1 MLHDVIST
9 PTHRSAMKP
18 LPFLMLSFMLLCVT
32 PAPGD
37 DPVRPR
43 YSRLAAGTGAFDWEG
58 GAARTDFVQWADTLG
73 DWRYLPLLRH
83 GDTPNSIGVS
93 SDTPSFFLR
102 VYHTD
107 QAIPEGLTAETA
119 DFDNDG
125 FTNLYEV
132 LNGRDPM
139 EPETVSDGD
148 ADGAADA
155 IEQVLG
161 TDPAHE
167 DHPVVELSVTVC
179 AP

>member
-1 MLHDVIST
+1 MKRHPST
-9 PTHRSAMKP
+9 MKRLLFVMP
-18 LPFLMLSFMLLCVT
+18 SFMLLCAT

-37 DPVRPR
+37 DPLQPR

-58 GAARTDFVQWADTLG
+58 GTARTDFVQWTDTLG
-73 DWRYLPLLRH
+73 TWRYLPLLRH
-83 GDTPNSIGVS
+83 GDAPKSIGVA
-93 SDTPSFFLR
+93 SDTPCFFLR
-102 VYHTD
+102 VFHTD

-139 EPETVSDGD
+139 VPETVLDGD
-148 ADGAADA
+148 ADGAADST
-155 IEQVLG
+155 EQARG
-161 TDPAHE
+161 TDPGHE
-167 DHPVVELSVTVC
+167 DHPAVGLSVTVG